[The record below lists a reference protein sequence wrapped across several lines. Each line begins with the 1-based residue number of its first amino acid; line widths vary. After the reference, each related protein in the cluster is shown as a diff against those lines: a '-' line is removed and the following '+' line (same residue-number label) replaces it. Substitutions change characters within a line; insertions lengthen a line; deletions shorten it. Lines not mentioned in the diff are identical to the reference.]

1 MEKTNKLYFP
11 GLDALKWI
19 LAVRTIA
26 VHTPLFSEWPSFH
39 DIFFQ
44 IFGFGVPTFLAISAF
59 LFIRKIDNLEESKM
73 NGYIVYREKRLLIFY
88 VIWWLL
94 MLPMTFDVF
103 FSIAT
108 IKEIIFAALFKST
121 FNGYWFIK
129 ALIINTFILY
139 LFRKRMLLIIISV
152 VSIFVY
158 LYCALAYEHLYE
170 SPIIKYS
177 PYYSFY
183 YHLAFFAIGGLL
195 ARYGKNSFL
204 FTVSIKWLV
213 LLLILLLPL
222 SLIPYCSSIVILL
235 YPVILIPIFA
245 RITIKNKDLCKE
257 MRIMSILY
265 YTTHFMIIWL
275 YGKFENNFV
284 SEESTLYSLLSF
296 SSVRFFSTLFLATLF
311 SLLIIR
317 LEKKYPILNYLH

>member
-1 MEKTNKLYFP
+1 MTNKIYFP
-11 GLDALKWI
+11 GLDLLKWI

-26 VHTPLFSEWPSFH
+26 VHSSLFSEWSSFH
-39 DIFFQ
+39 DNFFK
-44 IFGFGVPTFLAISAF
+44 IFGFGVPTFLAVSAF
-59 LFIRKIDNLEESKM
+59 LFVRKLDDLEESKKR
-73 NGYIVYREKRLLIFY
+73 GYIMYREKRLLIFY
-88 VIWWLL
+88 VIWWLI

-108 IKEIIFAALFKST
+108 TKEVVFAALLKST

-139 LFRKRMLLIIISV
+139 LFRMRKSMIIITIL
-152 VSIFVY
+152 SILIY
-158 LYCALAYEHLYE
+158 LYCAFAYEHLFE
-170 SPIIKYS
+170 SPIVKYS

-195 ARYGKNSFL
+195 ARYGKKSFL
-204 FTVSIKWLV
+204 FTVPVKKLV
-213 LLLILLLPL
+213 LLLILLLPI
-222 SLIPYCSSIVILL
+222 SLVPYCGSIVRLL

-245 RITIKNKDLCKE
+245 RITINNKVLCKKL
-257 MRIMSILY
+257 RVMSILY

-275 YGKFENNFV
+275 YGICVTNFI
-284 SEESTLYSLLSF
+284 SEESSLYPLLSF
-296 SSVRFFSTLFLATLF
+296 SSICFISTWLFATLF